1 MISYR
6 TTLGNIPNIVPI
18 HKGTLFCDPFA
29 LTPIPNPPYEYVVP
43 YCDDAEVPGSLE
55 SGNILCKPSPS
66 DNVVLPIEDCCT
78 PEKTGDNVVDFISY
92 EREIINPYTRLY
104 GNTVTIRQVAAMRKV
119 DLSKFNAYLRDFD
132 TNNLTLINPT
142 STIENGLSIVFIEK
156 TVDTQSGHKDVI
168 SHLKNSPEILPTRMT
183 WK

>member
-1 MISYR
+1 
-6 TTLGNIPNIVPI
+6 
-18 HKGTLFCDPFA
+18 
-29 LTPIPNPPYEYVVP
+29 
-43 YCDDAEVPGSLE
+43 
-55 SGNILCKPSPS
+55 
-66 DNVVLPIEDCCT
+66 
-78 PEKTGDNVVDFISY
+78 
-92 EREIINPYTRLY
+92 
-104 GNTVTIRQVAAMRKV
+104 MRKV